1 LVDILGYDKRDIPVE
16 LTMAEVNPAMFH
28 LRGMAEANRRNADD
42 LARLLGDELAQ
53 AAQSPAA
60 ALDA

>member
-1 LVDILGYDKRDIPVE
+1 
-16 LTMAEVNPAMFH
+16 MFH